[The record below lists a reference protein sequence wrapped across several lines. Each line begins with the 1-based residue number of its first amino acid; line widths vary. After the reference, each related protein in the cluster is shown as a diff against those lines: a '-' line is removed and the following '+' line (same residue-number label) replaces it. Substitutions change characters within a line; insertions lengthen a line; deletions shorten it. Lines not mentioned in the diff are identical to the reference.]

1 MLRIGLISD
10 THGHFDEKLS
20 VFFKDVDEIW
30 HAGDIGTWSV
40 IEKLKQ
46 ICPNVKAV
54 YGNIDG
60 HEFRAEYPEH
70 LIWETEGF
78 KVWMT
83 HIGGYPNH
91 YSPAVKKLLATVKP
105 DIFICGHSHIL
116 RVMRDEKYDNMVA
129 MNPGAAGVHGWHK
142 IKTVL
147 RFNLHEKKILNLEA
161 IELGLRGKIESNDNG
176 W

>member
-1 MLRIGLISD
+1 MLRVGLISD
-10 THGHFDEKLS
+10 THGYWDEKLPE
-20 VFFKDVDEIW
+20 FFKDVDEIW
-30 HAGDIGTWSV
+30 HAGDIGAWRV

-91 YSPAVKKLLATVKP
+91 YSPAVKKLLPTVKP
-105 DIFICGHSHIL
+105 DIFVCGHSHIL
-116 RVMRDEKYDNMVA
+116 RVMRDEQYHNMVV

-147 RFNLHEKKILNLEA
+147 RFHLHEKKILNLEA
-161 IELGLRGKIESNDNG
+161 IELGLRGKIEEPLNG
-176 W
+176 